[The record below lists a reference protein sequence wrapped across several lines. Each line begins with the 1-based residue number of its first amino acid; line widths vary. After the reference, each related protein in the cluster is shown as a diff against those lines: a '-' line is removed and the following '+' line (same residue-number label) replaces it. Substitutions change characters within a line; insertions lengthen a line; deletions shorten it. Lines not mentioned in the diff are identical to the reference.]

1 MINDFV
7 LRKTFLSISDVSFE
21 QFFFVY
27 GFIIIQVLSINI
39 LIQSQSNSLGPE
51 SRQLSQR
58 QDANERPHDCRT
70 RPEMVSFAIMIM
82 AVVGATKLKDRP
94 TPE

>member
-1 MINDFV
+1 MSLSSNF
-7 LRKTFLSISDVSFE
+7 FLYMGSSLYRF
-21 QFFFVY
+21 
-27 GFIIIQVLSINI
+27 LSINI